1 MIIAVEN
8 PIAQHLHVN
17 SQLVDEKRLASPL
30 TWSVRVAGD
39 FMIIMNNQ
47 FALPVIVRHPQ
58 RFNDSRSFVTAFKR
72 ELLQV
77 LEASPIPHAKVQ
89 LIRDVQFKNIAF
101 TQEIPLRIQ
110 QQLQDYQR
118 ILTSHNSK
126 IDWDTAPGNTELTL
140 QIAQHSHFNAPDTD
154 EETPVMELLENYV
167 IASYQLAA
175 HPQLNEH
182 NRTYLYR
189 TKSLNDIMNATAVT
203 GKIVEDYN
211 RYLDYHNKSDRVIDR
226 NTDVATD
233 YLSYCEANGTS
244 IIGDLGIVCDYLL
257 QYEELNHVQL
267 TDNQLKGKVQALHD
281 FACFMRYQE
290 LFSAQDFAIF
300 IQSVAQGFKNLSSQQ
315 HSYYLKRFFEN
326 MQLQAQTRRD
336 SFEHARRY
344 AHKLYR
350 IQVTLAG
357 YEPSMW
363 RELQANGDTRLDQLC
378 YEILASFNANGHHL
392 YELRDQ
398 GKRYCLPVLNSGS
411 DNSSSILSHWLGEY
425 QAGTKLTLAYNLGD
439 KWVFNIE
446 IKEAQPQPTIHSDS
460 PKLLDGQGIGI
471 IDDIG
476 GVAGLAQVAKDD
488 PAIDQQLQADSMQTS
503 WLRKIE
509 TIKKGY
515 E

>member
-17 SQLVDEKRLASPL
+17 SQLVDEERLASPL

-39 FMIIMNNQ
+39 FMIVMNNQ

-77 LEASPIPHAKVQ
+77 LEAAPIPHAKIQ
-89 LIRDVQFKNIAF
+89 LIRDAQFKNIAF
-101 TQEIPLRIQ
+101 TQEIPLRVQ
-110 QQLQDYQR
+110 RQLQNYQS

-126 IDWDTAPGNTELTL
+126 INWDTEPDNTDLTL
-140 QIAQHSHFNAPDTD
+140 QIAQHSRLTAPDTD
-154 EETPVMELLENYV
+154 EEATVMELLENYV
-167 IASYQLAA
+167 IADYQLAA

-211 RYLDYHNKSDRVIDR
+211 RYLNYHGKSDRVVDR

-244 IIGDLGIVCDYLL
+244 IIGDLGLVCDYLL

-267 TDNQLKGKVQALHD
+267 TDNQLKDKVQALHD

-290 LFSAQDFAIF
+290 LFSEQDFGLF
-300 IQSVAQGFKNLSSQQ
+300 IQSVAQGFKDLSSKQ

-326 MQLQAQTRRD
+326 MQLQAQNRRD
-336 SFEHARRY
+336 TFEHARHY
-344 AHKLYR
+344 AHRLYR
-350 IQVTLAG
+350 IQVTLAR
-357 YEPSMW
+357 YEPLMW
-363 RELQANGDTRLDQLC
+363 REFQVNGDTRLDQLC
-378 YEILASFNANGHHL
+378 YEVLASFNANGHHL

-398 GKRYCLPVLNSGS
+398 AKRYRLPVLNSGS
-411 DNSSSILSHWLGEY
+411 DNSSNILEHWLGEY
-425 QAGTKLTLAYNLGD
+425 QTGAKLVLAYNLGD
-439 KWVFNIE
+439 KWIFNIE
-446 IKEAQPQPTIHSDS
+446 VRNVQPQPAIHPDS
-460 PKLLDGQGIGI
+460 PRLLGGQGRGI

-476 GVAGLAQVAKDD
+476 GVAGLTQVAKDD
-488 PAIDQQLQADSMQTS
+488 PAIDQQLQVDNLQAGWS
-503 WLRKIE
+503 RKIE
-509 TIKKGY
+509 AIKKNY